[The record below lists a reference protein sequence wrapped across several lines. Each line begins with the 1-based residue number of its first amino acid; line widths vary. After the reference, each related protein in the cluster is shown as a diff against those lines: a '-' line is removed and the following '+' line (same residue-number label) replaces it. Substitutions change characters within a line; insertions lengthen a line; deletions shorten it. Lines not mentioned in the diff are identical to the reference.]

1 MEKRLIIALDVGS
14 EKAALSLVDAFKDEA
29 CLFKVGYQLFMEEG
43 PKVVKEIRKRGVE
56 IFLDLKYHDIPNTV
70 SEAAVRAMRLG
81 VSFFNV
87 HVLGG
92 AEMMWRCVEAC
103 REVSIIEG
111 IPVPKILGVTILTHL
126 DQGVIESEIG
136 LTGPL
141 EDNAIRLIRLSLDA
155 GLDGIVSSPEE
166 IKGIRKRFGQRPIII
181 TPGVRPS
188 WSSWPAEA
196 GRDDQR
202 RTKTPFE
209 AIRDGADYIV
219 VGRPILKSDDPAKAV
234 QMILDEIEKGI
245 AERQG

>member
-1 MEKRLIIALDVGS
+1 MEKRLIVALDVGS
-14 EKAALSLVDAFKDEA
+14 EKDALSLVDALKDEV

-43 PKVVKEIRKRGVE
+43 PKVVRELRKRGVE

-87 HVLGG
+87 HALGG
-92 AEMMWRCVEAC
+92 TEMMRRCVEAC
-103 REVSIIEG
+103 REVSIIED

-126 DQGVIESEIG
+126 DQGVVESEIG
-136 LTGPL
+136 MTGSV

-155 GLDGIVSSPEE
+155 GLDGVVSSPEE
-166 IKGIRKRFGQRPIII
+166 ITGIRKKFGQRPIII

-188 WSSWPAEA
+188 WTSWSAEA

-219 VGRPILKSDDPAKAV
+219 VGRPILRSDDPVKAV
-234 QMILDEIEKGI
+234 QKILSEIEKGI

>member
-1 MEKRLIIALDVGS
+1 
-14 EKAALSLVDAFKDEA
+14 
-29 CLFKVGYQLFMEEG
+29 MEEG
-43 PKVVKEIRKRGVE
+43 PKVVKEIRKMGVE

-81 VSFFNV
+81 VSFFNI
-87 HVLGG
+87 HALGG
-92 AEMMWRCVEAC
+92 AEMMRRCVEAC
-103 REVSIIEG
+103 REVSIIED

-155 GLDGIVSSPEE
+155 GLDGVVSSPEE
-166 IKGIRKRFGQRPIII
+166 IKGIRKEFGQRPIII

-188 WSSWPAEA
+188 WTSWPAEA

-219 VGRPILKSDDPAKAV
+219 VGRPILRSDDPVMAV
-234 QMILDEIEKGI
+234 QMIINEIEQGI
-245 AERQG
+245 AVRQG